1 MGVYPKACRK
11 TISRLIEEIGVDSE
25 TAYNMI
31 LMTSALMDLKPEDEK
46 VLSLILQDCGL
57 EDVDLCES

>member
-1 MGVYPKACRK
+1 MGCYPKACRK

-25 TAYNMI
+25 TAYKMI
-31 LMTSALMDLKPEDEK
+31 LMTAALMDLKPEDEK

-57 EDVDLCES
+57 EDVDLCEP

>member
-1 MGVYPKACRK
+1 MGGYPKACRK

-25 TAYNMI
+25 TAYRMI
-31 LMTSALMDLKPEDEK
+31 LMTAALMDLKPEDEK
-46 VLSLILQDCGL
+46 VLALILQDCGL

>member
-1 MGVYPKACRK
+1 MGGYPKACRK

-25 TAYNMI
+25 TAYKMI

-57 EDVDLCES
+57 EDVDL